1 MLIAENYRTVRRQSS
16 KLLNFNNIEKK
27 QRERGKTYGCAK
39 FLNGIFND
47 ASQISTVH
55 GSRMIFNKSTKG
67 FERSLFLGAFIFAIF
82 LLAVITFNI
91 YYIYRYEPL
100 STCISDLAYPVYKI
114 PFPEIAICNRNRLN
128 WQRYNEAKIKFLK
141 REHRTP
147 VYEDL
152 FKEVVNAYD
161 TLRFGRFNNFEN
173 LYHNHA
179 PHLLKQLNYVN
190 LTQVVEL
197 MAWKCDE
204 IFSNCSWQN
213 RTLDC
218 CDIFSRRRSQKGQCL
233 SFNTIESEEG
243 ARKQKLD
250 RFYPWHGIGGPRSG
264 LNVRIH
270 IREGW
275 HSPLSE
281 AHHKGILIMMVEPS
295 VWAYIHHD
303 IPTNTRVYASIR
315 AFLHVHDEN
324 TRRYSAEVRNCMFRD
339 ERDSVYF
346 KSLAGRDYM
355 YENCQSQCE
364 QEYLVKFCNCTVDMF
379 FPPGQR
385 YRACR
390 LTDLPCLYHHNVY
403 TDRLQYFPQIG
414 ELDYV
419 ESSDNELGCPCLFN
433 CRSLHYYM
441 DFRIEHLSLDNINS
455 NDTGIDL
462 SVFYQRNS
470 IMVYETSAIYPIEN
484 LMASVGGLAGLF
496 IGLSLVG
503 VTEVLYFGLFDFIK
517 QGLRYIRFPWRFST
531 KRDKPKVKRILV
543 RRSLE
548 G

>member
-1 MLIAENYRTVRRQSS
+1 
-16 KLLNFNNIEKK
+16 
-27 QRERGKTYGCAK
+27 
-39 FLNGIFND
+39 
-47 ASQISTVH
+47 
-55 GSRMIFNKSTKG
+55 MIFNKSTKG
-67 FERSLFLGAFIFAIF
+67 FERSLFLGAFILAIF

-190 LTQVVEL
+190 LTQV
-197 MAWKCDE
+197 
-204 IFSNCSWQN
+204 
-213 RTLDC
+213 
-218 CDIFSRRRSQKGQCL
+218 
-233 SFNTIESEEG
+233 
-243 ARKQKLD
+243 
-250 RFYPWHGIGGPRSG
+250 
-264 LNVRIH
+264 
-270 IREGW
+270 
-275 HSPLSE
+275 
-281 AHHKGILIMMVEPS
+281 
-295 VWAYIHHD
+295 
-303 IPTNTRVYASIR
+303 
-315 AFLHVHDEN
+315 
-324 TRRYSAEVRNCMFRD
+324 D

-390 LTDLPCLYHHNVY
+390 LTDLPCLYHHNG
-403 TDRLQYFPQIG
+403 R
-414 ELDYV
+414 
-419 ESSDNELGCPCLFN
+419 
-433 CRSLHYYM
+433 
-441 DFRIEHLSLDNINS
+441 
-455 NDTGIDL
+455 
-462 SVFYQRNS
+462 
-470 IMVYETSAIYPIEN
+470 
-484 LMASVGGLAGLF
+484 
-496 IGLSLVG
+496 
-503 VTEVLYFGLFDFIK
+503 
-517 QGLRYIRFPWRFST
+517 
-531 KRDKPKVKRILV
+531 
-543 RRSLE
+543 
-548 G
+548 